1 MSIERVVA
9 FLVELDKLKEV
20 IRKTRIAGGGHYENS
35 AEHSWQLALM
45 ALAMEPYAPGPVNI
59 GRVVRMLLVHDVGEI
74 DAGDVIV
81 YAKVDPARR
90 SAEEL
95 AGVRRVFGL
104 LPPEQAAPFIELWQ
118 EFEAAATAE
127 ARFAHALDRSM
138 PVFLNLSNQGQ
149 SWRENNIPYAK
160 VVGRIRPEIEA
171 GCPALWQ
178 YLEGRLEEARGKG
191 WFGTADSGRD

>member
-1 MSIERVVA
+1 MSLEQTVA
-9 FLVELDKLKEV
+9 FLVELDKLKTV
-20 IRKTRIAGGGHYENS
+20 VRKTKIAGGDHYENS

-45 ALAMEPYAPGPVNI
+45 ALAMEPYAPEPVRI
-59 GRVVRMLLVHDVGEI
+59 DRVVRMVLVHDVGEI

-95 AGVRRVFGL
+95 AGVERVFGL
-104 LPPEQAAPFIELWQ
+104 LPPEQAAPFIALWQ
-118 EFEAAATAE
+118 EFEAAETPE
-127 ARFAHALDRSM
+127 ARFAHALDRAM

-149 SWRENNIPYAK
+149 SWRENNVPYEK
-160 VVGRIRPEIEA
+160 VVRRIRPEIEA

-178 YLEGRLEEARGKG
+178 HLEGRLEEARRQG
-191 WFGTADSGRD
+191 WFGEAASQ